1 MTTGNLIYEG
11 PDFLIYKETL
21 SEFPVPVVIK
31 QIKYKEAP
39 SELLLQLK
47 NEFEQT
53 HELALNGVRKA
64 IRLEQINGRPSLLL
78 EYVDG
83 ITLKEAF
90 LLRDRLLT
98 DFLKVA
104 IQIARYTGEIHQ
116 HQIIHKD
123 LNSKN
128 ILVSND
134 LSKVTLIDFGIST
147 KFNLKSDYSIN
158 PERLEGSLAYMSPEQ
173 TGRMNRAIDS
183 RSDLYSIGI
192 IFYELVTG
200 RLPFEAS
207 DPIEYIHCHIAR
219 KPVPPSQV
227 DNSIPDMLSKLIM
240 KLLEKNAENRYQ
252 SGFGIK
258 HDLEIILSQ
267 LEVKGSVEPF
277 QLAQNDYTG
286 RFRISQKLYGRE
298 KEFDFLLET
307 FHKSLQGDLQTAI
320 VCGYS
325 GVGKSSI
332 IHEMHRPVTEAQGY
346 FLEGKFGQYQR
357 NIPYQAFIQAFTS
370 FVQHFLTKDN
380 YLLSE
385 WQRNLKQTLGEN
397 LSLLLSLIP
406 DLGLLL
412 GEELPSET
420 ANSFESQSRFNY
432 TIIQFIKLIAGKENP
447 IVLFLDDMQWSDL
460 ASLDLLK
467 EILTDTS
474 IQYVTIIIAYRDNEV
489 TSDHPLS
496 VTLNEVKEFNLKIR
510 QVRLKGLTV
519 PDVSHLLSDTL
530 NESPQQVQQL
540 ADIVFKKTDGNPFF
554 INEFLKSL
562 SAKDLIWWDAPTS
575 KWLWHE
581 EQIKEMSVTENVV
594 HFLTQKI
601 QRFPAGTLKILQ
613 YASCVG
619 TKFSV
624 QCLAGVMNMPGEE
637 IVNTLY
643 HTIKEGYII
652 PFALLKQTAVET
664 KEQTLLFTEARF
676 AHDRFLQ
683 AVYSMLNEEER
694 SRIHYAIGSWMLQT
708 GGDEA
713 DVFELV
719 NHLNEGKPFV
729 SSAQD
734 KKQLCQL
741 NFEAGK
747 KAKNSSAYE
756 SALHYYQK
764 AASLLATDAWENNF
778 DFAFQLSLSR
788 AETEYL
794 NLHTNEADQLFDGL
808 LVKAR
813 NKMEKGYVY
822 ERKLS
827 LAVALGKYT
836 EALELAYTA
845 LSLFNIRLPR
855 TKAGKYF
862 SILKNVLLMK
872 WRFRNVKPED
882 LLNLPEIKNEKE
894 QLVTR
899 IFSLAISPVYFS
911 NDFEAYFATFLSLV
925 NYTIKRGNSVASPH
939 IFVTYGIIENVF
951 FQHYQRAYAVG
962 KVCLE
967 LNRRNFSPGVRGQ
980 LTSNLAGGIYHWVMP
995 LRETFHEFYTGY
1007 KYSLEAGDYNYLAI
1021 NINQHIATQI
1031 RSGRNLKVILDEFGG
1046 YRTWVEKPN
1055 DPKMVWEFNLY
1066 SFCMREFMDKI
1077 EETETAVFEEA
1088 FVRENQAIKFN
1099 LGYFYTARS
1108 RYYLFMNEPA
1118 KALEMA
1124 EEAIGVLTF
1133 LQATPSHADALFYY
1147 CMAAFANYPSLS
1159 TLKKQLFYRKLK
1171 THLKQFEKWE
1181 KLCSQNFSAQL
1192 LLMRAG
1198 KAKVQHNFTAA
1209 IQYCQKAA
1217 QSARDNQFIQLEAFA
1232 NELLSTICLEN
1243 NLKNDAD
1250 QYQQKAVVLYA
1261 RWGAIIKVNQ
1271 LKKQNP
1277 ALKDL
1282 EVRDTVSMTFSGEIT
1297 IQDSININSQNIDLA
1312 SIMKASTAIAGEVKF
1327 DQLLNKMMKILVENA
1342 GAEEGYVL
1350 LEKDEQILYK
1360 PPENQNGNEVKLIIG
1375 IPDEESELLPVSIIQ
1390 YVYRTKEEL
1399 VMEEAYNDVR
1409 FSKDAY
1415 IQKKKPLSVL
1425 CMPILHQGNF
1435 TGILYLENNLA
1446 VGVFNQQRLNLLRL
1460 LSGQIAVSINNSL
1473 LYENL
1478 EQKVIDRT
1486 EQIVQQKNIIEQE
1499 KLVSEKLLLN
1509 ILPAETAFELKQT
1522 GKAQPRR
1529 YENVTVMFTD
1539 FVEFTKISNTVSAD
1553 ELVSDI
1559 DFYFREFDEIISNYN
1574 IEKIKTIGDSYMCVS
1589 GLPVTNSSHATDM
1602 IEAALQI
1609 IDFINRT
1616 KAERIQKKKNYF
1628 DIRIGINSGP
1638 VVAGVVGSK
1647 KFAYDIWGDSVN
1659 IAARLQQTSEP
1670 GRINVS
1676 ETTYLEAKE
1685 NFHFTTR
1692 GRIAIKNKGEVDMF
1706 FVDAKNKLSLINY

>member
-11 PDFLIYKETL
+11 PEFLIYKETL
-21 SEFPVPVVIK
+21 DDFPVPVVIK
-31 QIKYKEAP
+31 QIKSKDA
-39 SELLLQLK
+39 STELLLQLK

-53 HELALNGVRKA
+53 HELTLSGVRKA
-64 IRLEQINGRPSLLL
+64 IRLQQINGAPSLLL

-90 LLRDRLLT
+90 LLRDRSLAE
-98 DFLKVA
+98 FLKVA
-104 IQIARYTGEIHQ
+104 IQISRYTGEIHQ

-134 LSKVTLIDFGIST
+134 LSKITLIDFGIST

-183 RSDLYSIGI
+183 RSDLYSLGI
-192 IFYELVTG
+192 IFYELATG

-219 KPVPPSQV
+219 KPIPPAQI
-227 DNSIPDMLSKLIM
+227 DAGIPEVLSNLIM

-258 HDLEIILSQ
+258 HDLEIILKQ
-267 LEVKGSVEPF
+267 LDTTGKAEIF
-277 QLAQNDYTG
+277 QLAQNDFTG
-286 RFRISQKLYGRE
+286 RFIISQKLYGRE
-298 KEFDFLLET
+298 KEFEFLLET
-307 FHKSLQGDLQTAI
+307 FRKSIKGELQTAI

-370 FVQHFLTKDN
+370 FVKHFLTKDN
-380 YLLSE
+380 YQLIE
-385 WQRNLKQTLGEN
+385 WQHNLKQTLGEN

-412 GEELPSET
+412 GEEQPQQTSH
-420 ANSFESQSRFNY
+420 SFESQSRFNY
-432 TIIQFIKLIAGKENP
+432 SIIQFIKVIAAKENP
-447 IVLFLDDMQWSDL
+447 VVLFLDDMQWSDL

-467 EILTDTS
+467 EILTDSS
-474 IQYVTIIIAYRDNEV
+474 IKYVTIVLAYRDNEV
-489 TSDHPLS
+489 TSEHPLS
-496 VTLNEVKEFNLKIR
+496 VTLNEVKEYNSHIR
-510 QVRLKGLTV
+510 QIRLKGLTV
-519 PDVSHLLSDTL
+519 PDVSMLLSDTL
-530 NESPQQVQQL
+530 NEPVQKIQRL
-540 ADIVFKKTDGNPFF
+540 ADVVFKKTDGNPFF
-554 INEFLKSL
+554 MNEFLKSL
-562 SAKDLIWWDAPTS
+562 NAKDLIWWDAVSS

-581 EQIKEMSVTENVV
+581 EQIEEMSVTENVI
-594 HFLTQKI
+594 HFLTQKVR
-601 QRFPAGTLKILQ
+601 RFPANTLKILQ
-613 YASCVG
+613 YASCIG
-619 TKFSV
+619 MKFSV
-624 QCLAGVMNMPGEE
+624 QTLAGVMHLNGEE
-637 IVNTLY
+637 IVSILY
-643 HTIKEGYII
+643 QAIKEGYII
-652 PFALLKQTAVET
+652 PSSIVKKDVAED
-664 KEQTLLFTEARF
+664 KEQVLLFSEAKF

-683 AVYSMLNEEER
+683 AVYSMLSEEER
-694 SRIHYAIGSWMLQT
+694 NRIHYAIGQWMLNT
-708 GGDEA
+708 NEKEA

-719 NHLNEGKPFV
+719 NHLNEGRTFI
-729 SSAQD
+729 STAQE
-734 KKQLCQL
+734 KKQLCEL
-741 NFEAGK
+741 NFDAGK
-747 KAKNSSAYE
+747 KAKKASAYE

-764 AASLLATDAWENNF
+764 AASLLPTDAWENNF
-778 DFAFQLSLSR
+778 EFAFQLSLSR
-788 AETEYL
+788 AEAEYL
-794 NLHTNEADQLFDGL
+794 NLHANEADQLFDGL

-813 NKMEKGYVY
+813 NKMEKGLVY

-836 EALELAYTA
+836 EALELAHTA
-845 LSLFNIRLPR
+845 LNLFNIRLPK
-855 TKAGKYF
+855 TKAGKIL
-862 SILKNVLLMK
+862 SILKNVMLMK
-872 WRFRNVKPED
+872 WRFRNIEAAD

-925 NYTIKRGNSVASPH
+925 NYTIKRGNSIASPH
-939 IFVTYGIIENVF
+939 IFVTYAIIENVF
-951 FQHYQRAYAVG
+951 FQHYQRAFAIG

-967 LNRRNFSPGVRGQ
+967 LNQRNFSPQVRGQ

-1007 KYSLEAGDYNYLAI
+1007 KYSLEAGDYNYLTI

-1031 RSGRNLKVILDEFGG
+1031 RSGRNLKLILDEFGG

-1066 SFCMREFMDKI
+1066 TFCMRELMGK
-1077 EETETAVFEEA
+1077 TEQAEADVFEEA
-1088 FVRENQAIKFN
+1088 FVKENQPIKFN

-1108 RYYLFMNEPA
+1108 KYYLFMNEPA
-1118 KALEMA
+1118 KALKMA
-1124 EEAIGVLTF
+1124 EEAISVLRF
-1133 LQATPSHADALFYY
+1133 LQATPSHADAVFYY
-1147 CMAAFANYPSLS
+1147 CMAGISNFTSFSPI
-1159 TLKKQLFYRKLK
+1159 KKRLFKRKLNN
-1171 THLKQFEKWE
+1171 HLKQFERWE
-1181 KLCSQNFSAQL
+1181 KLCPQNFSAQRL
-1192 LLMRAG
+1192 LICAG
-1198 KAKVQHNFTAA
+1198 IAKINADIAAA
-1209 IQYCQKAA
+1209 IDFCQKAV
-1217 QSARDNQFIQLEAFA
+1217 QSARDNQFTQLEAYG
-1232 NELLSTICLEN
+1232 NELLGAICLDN

-1250 QYQQKAVVLYA
+1250 QYLQKAIVLYA
-1261 RWGAIIKVNQ
+1261 RWGATGKVAQ

-1277 ALKDL
+1277 ALKDI
-1282 EVRDTVSMTFSGEIT
+1282 EVKDTVSMTFSGEIT
-1297 IQDSININSQNIDLA
+1297 IQDSVNINSQNIDLA

-1342 GAEEGYVL
+1342 GAQEGYVL
-1350 LEKDEQILYK
+1350 LEKDDQILYK
-1360 PPENQNGNEVKLIIG
+1360 PPQNQNGNEVKLIIG
-1375 IPDEESELLPVSIIQ
+1375 IPDEENELLPVSVVQ
-1390 YVYRTKEEL
+1390 YVYRTKEEVVL
-1399 VMEEAYNDVR
+1399 EEAYNDVR
-1409 FSKDAY
+1409 FAKDAY
-1415 IQKKKPLSVL
+1415 MQKKKPLSVL

-1435 TGILYLENNLA
+1435 TGILYLENNVA

-1486 EQIVQQKNIIEQE
+1486 EQVVQQKNVIEQE

-1522 GKAQPRR
+1522 GKAQPKR
-1529 YENVTVMFTD
+1529 YEHVTVMFTD
-1539 FVEFTKISNTVSAD
+1539 FVEFTKISNITPAD
-1553 ELVSDI
+1553 ELVNDI
-1559 DFYFREFDEIISNYN
+1559 DYYFREFDEIISKYK

-1589 GLPVTNSSHATDM
+1589 GLPVINQSHAVDM
-1602 IEAALQI
+1602 IDAALQI
-1609 IDFINRT
+1609 IAFINRT
-1616 KAERIQKKKNYF
+1616 KAERIQQQKSYF
-1628 DIRIGINSGP
+1628 DIRIGINTGP

-1647 KFAYDIWGDSVN
+1647 KFAYDIWGDTVN

-1670 GRINVS
+1670 GRINIS
-1676 ETTYLEAKE
+1676 PSTYEQAKE
-1685 NFHFTTR
+1685 KFRFTAR
-1692 GRIAIKNKGEVDMF
+1692 GKISIKNKGELDMYF
-1706 FVDAKNKLSLINY
+1706 ADSLNATETA

>member
-11 PDFLIYKETL
+11 PEFLIYKETL
-21 SEFPVPVVIK
+21 DEFPVPVVIK
-31 QIKYKEAP
+31 QIKNKDAAP
-39 SELLLQLK
+39 ELLLQLK

-64 IRLEQINGRPSLLL
+64 IRLEQINGAPSLLL
-78 EYVDG
+78 EYVEG

-90 LLRDRLLT
+90 LLRDRPLT
-98 DFLKVA
+98 DLLKVA

-183 RSDLYSIGI
+183 RSDLYSLGI

-227 DNSIPDMLSKLIM
+227 DKTIPEVLSKLIM

-258 HDLEIILSQ
+258 HDLEIILKQ
-267 LEVKGSVEPF
+267 LEATGKAETF

-298 KEFDFLLET
+298 KEFEFLLET
-307 FHKSLQGDLQTAI
+307 FRKSLKGELQTAI

-370 FVQHFLTKDN
+370 FVKHFLTKDN
-380 YLLSE
+380 YLLIE
-385 WQRNLKQTLGEN
+385 WQHNLKQTLGEN

-412 GEELPSET
+412 GEEQPRHST
-420 ANSFESQSRFNY
+420 HSFESQSRFNY
-432 TIIQFIKLIAGKENP
+432 TIVQFIKLLAGKETP

-467 EILTDTS
+467 EILTDAS
-474 IQYVTIIIAYRDNEV
+474 IKYVTIIIAYRDNEV

-496 VTLNEVKEFNLKIR
+496 VTLNEVKEYNLNIR
-510 QVRLKGLTV
+510 QIRLKGLTV
-519 PDVSHLLSDTL
+519 PDVSLLLSDTL
-530 NESPQQVQQL
+530 NESAQQVQGL
-540 ADIVFKKTDGNPFF
+540 AGIVFKKTDGNPFF

-562 SAKDLIWWDAPTS
+562 SAKDLIWWDAPAS

-601 QRFPAGTLKILQ
+601 RRFPANTLKILQ

-624 QCLAGVMNMPGEE
+624 QTLAGVMNIPGEE
-637 IVNTLY
+637 IVSILFQA
-643 HTIKEGYII
+643 IKEEYII
-652 PFALLKQTAVET
+652 PSALMKRDTVEK
-664 KEQTLLFTEARF
+664 KEQVLFFTEARF

-694 SRIHYAIGSWMLQT
+694 NRIHYAIGSWMLKT
-708 GGDEA
+708 KEDEA

-719 NHLNEGKPFV
+719 NHLNEGKSFV

-741 NFEAGK
+741 NFDAGK
-747 KAKNSSAYE
+747 KAKKASAYE

-788 AETEYL
+788 AEAEYL
-794 NLHTNEADQLFDGL
+794 NLHANEADQLFDGL

-813 NKMEKGYVY
+813 NKMEKGLVY

-836 EALELAYTA
+836 EALELAHTA
-845 LSLFNIRLPR
+845 LSLFNIRLPK
-855 TKAGKYF
+855 TKAGKIL
-862 SILKNVLLMK
+862 SILKNVILMK
-872 WRFRNVKPED
+872 WRFRNIQPGD

-925 NYTIKRGNSVASPH
+925 NYTIKRGNSIASPH

-951 FQHYQRAYAVG
+951 FQHYQRSFAIG

-967 LNRRNFSPGVRGQ
+967 LNQRNFSPEVRGQ

-1031 RSGRNLKVILDEFGG
+1031 RSGRNLKLILDEFGG

-1066 SFCMREFMDKI
+1066 TFCMRELMGKI
-1077 EETETAVFEEA
+1077 EDAEVAVFEEA
-1088 FVRENQAIKFN
+1088 FVRENQPIKFN

-1108 RYYLFMNEPA
+1108 KYYLFMNEPV
-1118 KALEMA
+1118 KALKMA
-1124 EEAIGVLTF
+1124 EEAIGVLRF
-1133 LQATPSHADALFYY
+1133 LQATPSHADAIFYY
-1147 CMAAFANYPSLS
+1147 SMAGIANYSSFSAFKKRLFKRR
-1159 TLKKQLFYRKLK
+1159 LKKN
-1171 THLKQFEKWE
+1171 LKQFESWE
-1181 KLCSQNFSAQL
+1181 KLCPQNFSAQR
-1192 LLMRAG
+1192 LLMCAG
-1198 KAKVQHNFTAA
+1198 MATIHDDIAAA
-1209 IQYCQKAA
+1209 IDFCQKAV
-1217 QSARDNQFIQLEAFA
+1217 QSARDNQLTQLEAFG
-1232 NELLSTICLEN
+1232 NELLGIICLEN

-1250 QYQQKAVVLYA
+1250 QYLQKAIVLYA
-1261 RWGAIIKVNQ
+1261 RWGAYNKVAQ
-1271 LKKQNP
+1271 MKKQNP
-1277 ALKDL
+1277 ALKDV
-1282 EVRDTVSMTFSGEIT
+1282 EVKDTISMTFSGEIT
-1297 IQDSININSQNIDLA
+1297 IQDSVNINSQNIDLA

-1327 DQLLNKMMKILVENA
+1327 DLLLNRMMKILVENA
-1342 GAEEGYVL
+1342 GAQEGYVL

-1360 PPENQNGNEVKLIIG
+1360 PPQNQNGNEVKLIIG
-1375 IPDEESELLPVSIIQ
+1375 IPDEESELLPVSVVQ
-1390 YVYRTKEEL
+1390 YVYRTKEEV

-1409 FSKDAY
+1409 FSKDVY
-1415 IQKKKPLSVL
+1415 MQKKKPLSVL

-1435 TGILYLENNLA
+1435 TGVLYLENNLA

-1486 EQIVQQKNIIEQE
+1486 EQVVQQKNIIEQE

-1539 FVEFTKISNTVSAD
+1539 FVEFTKISNITPAD
-1553 ELVSDI
+1553 ELVNDI
-1559 DFYFREFDEIISNYN
+1559 DFYFREFDEIISGYS

-1589 GLPVTNSSHATDM
+1589 GLPVTNNSHAVDM
-1602 IEAALQI
+1602 IDAALLI
-1609 IDFINRT
+1609 IDFIDRT
-1616 KAERIQKKKNYF
+1616 KAERIQTKKNYF

-1676 ETTYLEAKE
+1676 ASTYLQAKE

-1692 GRIAIKNKGEVDMF
+1692 GKIAIKNKGEVDMF
-1706 FVDAKNKLSLINY
+1706 FVDAKK